1 MNTFAKSSI
10 VSIIGLTL
18 LTGCVNP
25 DNQDDPNALT
35 KQGAA
40 GGALLG
46 LTLGALTGEADLAVK
61 GAIAGG
67 VTGGVAGASADIQN
81 NRDNQRHDSR
91 NDALA
96 QMGNG
101 GQATTTN
108 TQPQNWD
115 KLDNFTGDWNVNIWS
130 GATEQPVNATA
141 NASGSLVKTTE
152 ASININ
158 NVTVGDQAQA
168 LSFNANFAYTP
179 EAGYSLTVTDNA
191 NNVPV
196 TFAGEF
202 QQNMNRYNFYPT
214 NAQASI
220 YENFDSSTVRLEL
233 GFAGQNVWMVDTY
246 ALVDGEEQ
254 KIQTYRFTKS

>member
-46 LTLGALTGEADLAVK
+46 LTLGALTGDADLAVK

-81 NRDNQRHDSR
+81 NRDNQRHGSR

-96 QMGNG
+96 QIGNA
-101 GQATTTN
+101 GQATTTA

-115 KLDNFTGDWNVNIWS
+115 KLDNFTGNWNVSIWS

-141 NASGSLVKTTE
+141 KATGSLAKTTE
-152 ASININ
+152 ANVNIN
-158 NVTVGDQAQA
+158 NMTVDGQSQA
-168 LSFNANFAYTP
+168 LSFTANFAYTP

-191 NNVPV
+191 SNVPV
-196 TFAGEF
+196 TFAGEY
-202 QQNMNRYNFYPT
+202 QQSMNRYNFYPT

-220 YENFDSSTVRLEL
+220 YQNIDSSTVRLEL
-233 GFAGQNVWMVDTY
+233 GFAGPSVWMVDTY
-246 ALVDGEEQ
+246 AQVDGQEQ
-254 KIQTYRFTKS
+254 KIQTYRFTKG